1 MSTDTVSPLRQ
12 RMMDDMN
19 ARKLGAHSSAQSH
32 LQLQAFRCISEAIA

>member
-12 RMMDDMN
+12 RHDGRYER
-19 ARKLGAHSSAQSH
+19 AQTGRALSTQSH